1 MISLHV
7 VRLVLTNVIMTQP
20 CLVTVPMKF
29 QNVYTCNIRTWKFWQ
44 VFKYFDHK
52 MTWKLGNRQ
61 KCIYPAFLLLS
72 SHLFIILRKCKN
84 LVLQFFPW
92 NFTLIITLR
101 MKSVGAVILMSV
113 NVHTGRK
120 YTYQNTYLLQ
130 LLEYSNKFFFIQY
143 FTLYGT
149 IN

>member
-1 MISLHV
+1 
-7 VRLVLTNVIMTQP
+7 
-20 CLVTVPMKF
+20 
-29 QNVYTCNIRTWKFWQ
+29 
-44 VFKYFDHK
+44 
-52 MTWKLGNRQ
+52 
-61 KCIYPAFLLLS
+61 
-72 SHLFIILRKCKN
+72 
-84 LVLQFFPW
+84 
-92 NFTLIITLR
+92 

-113 NVHTGRK
+113 YVHTGHK